1 MLVVSMNVP
10 TKHEENSMSAV
21 GVGVGE
27 RDGRS
32 GDVVSEEGKGEQ
44 KMEVRRYARKKPP
57 PMQRLIIHDRME
69 DSGCHSDSQG
79 EGSGRRSSSS
89 PRSNTSSP
97 RHHRRHRS
105 GDSDNM
111 LEEKCSGRE
120 KNSRMSLQALIHLHR
135 LEDSDRTDS
144 NDEGVNSRRS
154 SRRSHSSPRNHQS
167 GDNNNS
173 DIISRFLDDNITN
186 SESDGGSAPSSRTPR
201 HHRHRHHHSRSTHED
216 HSPCSRDHSCDRNLN
231 ESSPPSSRSSR
242 GDIISRFLDDNITNS
257 ESDGGGASSS
267 RTPRHHRHRHHHSRS
282 THEDH
287 SPCSRDH
294 SCDRKLNESSPRSSR
309 SSRGDRHR
317 RHASN
322 HRHHHVDKSSSNEEL
337 ADEVDD
343 IVISEVEDQKT
354 MQQLFDVFI
363 NDETKDTTEEMRA
376 AAKYSILS
384 LMKSSTNF
392 ESFIDSFTL
401 SIANLLAVDYRN
413 DTQIAASLDL
423 LELLV
428 GPSKSFVFPPDNDD
442 DDALLDNF
450 LELLAPS
457 LGKFFECVVGIF
469 THLHECPYEKKA
481 SALRILTHLITYSGK
496 QASRIYSCLEEHKV
510 AVTVAENLQN
520 DTDEILIKYEM
531 IANSDMFSADTFF
544 DFACKVKQYNALY
557 RLFGAFDARL
567 NKVLLSS
574 RNSELP
580 PSSVALDD
588 SENEIESE
596 NPTNTN
602 KHNFI
607 SCYEESKTQ
616 FLYILSIM
624 ANNLGLYTDLT
635 TLNNILQQLLE
646 GAQHGNFLDRIEF
659 LRVVCHLGGGESVFK
674 TLILESSIVETVTYF
689 LKNCCTSHHA
699 RTVEVMWH
707 LNVLCANVACRNV
720 LFWSGLIPEIVEKMK
735 VVGKRVSHL
744 SNLKIL
750 LPLVSSVAK
759 WDCSDYSELLS
770 HLLEVIFDKSHDG
783 RVRIVYKELFLVLGH
798 GVGESVTLHKA
809 FVTANCKYPQETY
822 TELYILKKSV
832 LIFFI

>member
-1 MLVVSMNVP
+1 MKVP
-10 TKHEENSMSAV
+10 TKHEEKSM
-21 GVGVGE
+21 GGMGMGMGVGE
-27 RDGRS
+27 RDGLSGWS

-105 GDSDNM
+105 CDSDKM

-144 NDEGVNSRRS
+144 NDEGVSSRRS
-154 SRRSHSSPRNHQS
+154 SRRSHSSPRNHQN

-186 SESDGGSAPSSRTPR
+186 SESDGSASSSRTPR
-201 HHRHRHHHSRSTHED
+201 HHRRHHHHSRSTHED
-216 HSPCSRDHSCDRNLN
+216 HSAHSRDHSCDRNLN
-231 ESSPPSSRSSR
+231 ESSPRSSR
-242 GDIISRFLDDNITNS
+242 
-257 ESDGGGASSS
+257 
-267 RTPRHHRHRHHHSRS
+267 H
-282 THEDH
+282 
-287 SPCSRDH
+287 
-294 SCDRKLNESSPRSSR
+294 
-309 SSRGDRHR
+309 SRGDRHR
-317 RHASN
+317 HHGSN
-322 HRHHHVDKSSSNEEL
+322 RRHHHVDKSSSNEEL

-343 IVISEVEDQKT
+343 IIISEIEVQKT
-354 MQQLFDVFI
+354 MQELFDVFI
-363 NDETKDTTEEMRA
+363 NDKTKDTTEEMRA

-392 ESFIDSFTL
+392 EPFIDSFTL
-401 SIANLLAVDYRN
+401 SLTNVLAVDYGN
-413 DTQIAASLDL
+413 DTQISASLDL

-428 GPSKSFVFPPDNDD
+428 GPSKSFVFPPDNGDEE
-442 DDALLDNF
+442 ALFDNF

-496 QASRIYSCLEEHKV
+496 QASRILSCLQKHEV
-510 AVTVAENLQN
+510 AVIVAEKLQN
-520 DTDEILIKYEM
+520 DTDEILMKYEM
-531 IANSDMFSADTFF
+531 IANSDMLSADTFF
-544 DFACKVKQYNALY
+544 DFACKVKHYNALY
-557 RLFGAFDARL
+557 RLFGTFDTRL
-567 NKVLLSS
+567 RKILL
-574 RNSELP
+574 NSHNNERP
-580 PSSVALDD
+580 PSVAVSD
-588 SENEIESE
+588 SGNEIEGES
-596 NPTNTN
+596 PTNSN
-602 KHNFI
+602 KQNFI

-616 FLYILSIM
+616 FLYILSTM
-624 ANNLGLYTDLT
+624 ANSLGLYTDST
-635 TLNNILQQLLE
+635 MSTALNNILRQLLE
-646 GAQHGNFLDRIEF
+646 GAQHGHFLDRIEF

-674 TLILESSIVETVTYF
+674 TLILDSSIVETFTFF
-689 LKNCCTSHHA
+689 LKNCCTSYHA
-699 RTVEVMWH
+699 RTIEVMWH

-720 LFWSGLIPEIVEKMK
+720 LFCSGLIPEIIEKMK

-750 LPLVSSVAK
+750 LPFVSNVTE
-759 WDCSDYSELLS
+759 WDCSNYSELLS
-770 HLLEVIFDKSHDG
+770 HLLDVIFDKSHDG
-783 RVRIVYKELFLVLGH
+783 RVRIVYKELFLVLAH
-798 GVGESVTLHKA
+798 GVGESVTMHKA
-809 FVTANCKYPQETY
+809 FVTANCKYPY
-822 TELYILKKSV
+822 VDIHDN
-832 LIFFI
+832 IFFNFNGELSLSWDPYRNNLFPL